1 MGSRCFAKSNSTT
14 LTKKVLKIYTTA
26 LIKTLNESDP
36 TVRDS
41 SAEALGTA
49 MKVVGEKAVM
59 QYVADLEAIKLTK
72 IKEYCDKAVV
82 AGKSKTTASESK
94 EPAKAAEAPKLP
106 AAVIKKPA
114 AASTNAAKKA
124 TGKVVVK
131 KSTTAAS

>member
-1 MGSRCFAKSNSTT
+1 M
-14 LTKKVLKIYTTA
+14 
-26 LIKTLNESDP
+26 
-36 TVRDS
+36 RDS

-94 EPAKAAEAPKLP
+94 EPAKAAEAPKRP
-106 AAVIKKPA
+106 AAVITSFHSSLIPLLLLFIFFLPEF
-114 AASTNAAKKA
+114 SIC
-124 TGKVVVK
+124 V
-131 KSTTAAS
+131 SLIIIEEYFLFISFYFSSFFY